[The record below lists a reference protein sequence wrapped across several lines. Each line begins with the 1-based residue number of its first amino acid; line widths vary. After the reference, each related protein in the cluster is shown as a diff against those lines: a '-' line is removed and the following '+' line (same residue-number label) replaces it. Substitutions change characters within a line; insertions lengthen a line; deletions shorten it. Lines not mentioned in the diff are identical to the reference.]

1 MLDWFNLTVI
11 AQKMSIPEN
20 DTDLHLLSLIRQND
34 HKAFETLFDRYW
46 YRMFKYALSVIR
58 SREEAEEIVQELFA
72 GLWQKR
78 QELDILN
85 LSHYLFVAV
94 RRKIIDRARAK
105 FTQAKYW
112 EYYKIHI
119 PEYDSSTED
128 AVAYNELT
136 HELETAI
143 GNLPEKSQKIFR
155 LSRFEG
161 WSVPE
166 ISRSLKLSERAIEYH
181 ITRSLAHLR
190 LHLRKFIL
198 LLFFLNL
205 P

>member
-1 MLDWFNLTVI
+1 MPAPN
-11 AQKMSIPEN
+11 N

-46 YRMFKYALSVIR
+46 YRMFKYALSVLR
-58 SREEAEEIVQELFA
+58 SREEAEEIVQDLFA
-72 GLWQKR
+72 SLWQKR
-78 QELDILN
+78 HELSILN

-94 RRKIIDRARAK
+94 RRKIIDRARSK

-112 EYYKIHI
+112 EYYKTHI

-143 GNLPEKSQKIFR
+143 GNLPEKSQQIFR

-161 WSVPE
+161 RSVAE
-166 ISRSLKLSERAIEYH
+166 ISRLLKLSERAIEYH
-181 ITRSLAHLR
+181 ITQSLKHLR
-190 LHLRKFIL
+190 MHLRNIIL
-198 LLFFLNL
+198 LLFFLDF
-205 P
+205 

>member
-1 MLDWFNLTVI
+1 MP
-11 AQKMSIPEN
+11 IPDN
-20 DTDLHLLSLIRQND
+20 DTDLRLLSLIRQND

-46 YRMFKYALSVIR
+46 YRMFKYALSVMR
-58 SREEAEEIVQELFA
+58 SREEAEEIVQDLFA

-78 QELDILN
+78 QELAILN

-94 RRKIIDRARAK
+94 RRKIIDRARSK

-112 EYYKIHI
+112 EYYKTHI
-119 PEYDSSTED
+119 PEHDSNTED
-128 AVAYNELT
+128 AVAYNELM

-143 GNLPEKSQKIFR
+143 GILPEKSQQIFR

-161 WSVPE
+161 RSVAE

-181 ITRSLAHLR
+181 ITRSLEHLR

-198 LLFFLNL
+198 MLPFLLNFQ
-205 P
+205 

>member
-1 MLDWFNLTVI
+1 
-11 AQKMSIPEN
+11 MSVPNN
-20 DTDLHLLSLIRQND
+20 DTDLHLLSLIRQDD
-34 HKAFETLFDRYW
+34 HKAFEILFDRYW
-46 YRMFKYALSVIR
+46 YRMFKYALSAMR

-78 QELDILN
+78 HELAILN

-94 RRKIIDRARAK
+94 RRKIIDRARSK

-112 EYYKIHI
+112 EYYKTHI
-119 PEYDSSTED
+119 PEYDSNTEN

-143 GNLPEKSQKIFR
+143 GHLPEKSQMIFR

-161 WSVPE
+161 RSVAE

-181 ITRSLAHLR
+181 ITRSLEYLR

-198 LLFFLNL
+198 MLFFLNL